1 MTKQTTYVQRP
12 YRKAWMS
19 AGIFLATVVVGGLA
33 IFAATNLD
41 NLKAGTN
48 GNTLTATSRD
58 SLIEHVKNH
67 DIII

>member
-1 MTKQTTYVQRP
+1 
-12 YRKAWMS
+12 MS